1 MKKKIIA
8 VLLIIA
14 VLTAIFIFSR
24 RCGSGDKAQE
34 KLILTENQL
43 APFLNIRG
51 WKVSGETC
59 DAVTIPES
67 FDGVY
72 AEFAGKMKQAGYN
85 LDSHKGEEVK
95 RFTYSVDNY
104 GDGEVIAELLLTPD
118 NELICAA
125 LIELKPD
132 GFTEPI

>member
-43 APFLNIRG
+43 EPFLNIRG
-51 WKVSGETC
+51 WKVSGEAC
-59 DAVTIPES
+59 DSVTIPES

>member
-43 APFLNIRG
+43 EPFLNIRG

-104 GDGEVIAELLLTPD
+104 GDGEVIAR
-118 NELICAA
+118 AA
-125 LIELKPD
+125 AD
-132 GFTEPI
+132 A